1 MRLEPSQSLSKKA
14 LPVWRL
20 RAFFESFFVALV
32 PIGYGVFVYFFEL
45 PLWILW
51 ILISGYMAYLVITV
65 FIIPPIRWKKWRYD
79 VLADEIDLQRGVFVV
94 KRTLIPMSRVQHVDT
109 EQGPLLRK
117 YKLAAVSISTAAT
130 VHQIPSLTM
139 EVADELRDRIAEL
152 AAVAEDE

>member
-1 MRLEPSQSLSKKA
+1 MRLEPSQFLSEKA

-20 RAFFESFFVALV
+20 RAFVESLFVALV
-32 PIGYGVFVYFFEL
+32 PITYGIIIYFFSV

-51 ILISGYMAYLVITV
+51 ILLSGYIIYVVLTV
-65 FIIPPIRWKKWRYD
+65 VIIPPLRWKRWRYD
-79 VLADEIDLQRGVFVV
+79 VLADEIDLQRGFFIR

-109 EQGPLLRK
+109 EQGPLLRR

-130 VHQIPSLTM
+130 VHQIPSLTI

-152 AAVAEDE
+152 AAVVEDE

>member
-1 MRLEPSQSLSKKA
+1 MRLEPSQSLSQKA

-20 RAFFESFFVALV
+20 QAFFQSLFVALV
-32 PIGYGVFVYFFEL
+32 PIGYGVLVYLFHI

-51 ILISGYMAYLVITV
+51 ILLASYFVYVLVTV
-65 FIIPPIRWKKWRYD
+65 FMIPPIRWKRWRYD
-79 VLADEIDLQRGVFVV
+79 VLENEIDLQRGVFIVE
-94 KRTLIPMSRVQHVDT
+94 RTLIPMTRVQHVDT
-109 EQGPLLRK
+109 VQGPLLRK

-130 VHQIPSLTM
+130 VHQIPSLTV

>member
-1 MRLEPSQSLSKKA
+1 MRLEPSQFLSEKA

-20 RAFFESFFVALV
+20 RAFLESLFVALV
-32 PIGYGVFVYFFEL
+32 PIAYGIIIYFFSV

-51 ILISGYMAYLVITV
+51 ILLSGYIIYVVLTV
-65 FIIPPIRWKKWRYD
+65 VIIPPLRWKRWRYD
-79 VLADEIDLQRGVFVV
+79 VLADEIDLQRGFFIR

-130 VHQIPSLTM
+130 VHQIPSLTI
-139 EVADELRDRIAEL
+139 EIADELRDRIAEL
-152 AAVAEDE
+152 AAVVEDE